1 MGTSWGKSM
10 VVGDVV
16 GARRESVA
24 LPLPVLLVLA
34 AFAAAVVAQGGYY
47 LPGRVLSGL
56 MVGAAVV
63 LARPRPGLLA
73 AFGGAFAVWAV
84 VRGLLEGDVLSAVP
98 AAAAAGVFVG
108 SVLVVAQ
115 ADREQREMLGTV
127 VTGVAA
133 LVGLTGWVAVVFRI
147 PSWTTVAE
155 GLLRAASTL
164 TYPNAAAA
172 VMSAAVVL
180 SLVLRP
186 SLLTAGTGFL
196 LCTGIGATMS
206 RAAVIALAAGL
217 LVLGLCWSWQKMA
230 AAVTPPV
237 LGAVVALAALLP
249 SMRVADEPR
258 PVLAGAGLV
267 AGAAVA
273 LGLRRLGRFAVPVA
287 LLLVAGGGVA
297 AFAFADR
304 LATRVSFSSPDRAGA
319 TGAALELVSR
329 TPLLGVGPGNGSFFF
344 QRGNEGTR
352 VMRYV
357 HNEYLQVLVE
367 LGAVGLVLVLAVV
380 AAVLL
385 GLWRG
390 RGTGLWPGAV
400 AAVVVLLVHSGFDFL
415 WHLPV
420 VLVVAGLCAGL
431 GFPSTRDGVVEGVE
445 G

>member
-1 MGTSWGKSM
+1 MGE
-10 VVGDVV
+10 VV

-24 LPLPVLLVLA
+24 LPVPVLLVLA

-47 LPGRVLSGL
+47 LPGRVMSGL
-56 MVGAAVV
+56 LVGVALV
-63 LARPRPGLLA
+63 LARPRPGLLGVI
-73 AFGGAFAVWAV
+73 GGALALWAV
-84 VRGLLEGDVLSAVP
+84 VRGLLEGDVVSAVP
-98 AAAAAGVFVG
+98 TVAAAGVFAGV
-108 SVLVVAQ
+108 VLVVAQ
-115 ADREQREMLGTV
+115 ADRDQREMLGTV
-127 VTGVAA
+127 VVGVAA
-133 LVGLTGWVAVVFRI
+133 LVGLTGWVAVVLRV

-172 VMSAAVVL
+172 VMVAGLLV

-186 SLLTAGTGFL
+186 SPLVTGAGFL

-206 RAAVIALAAGL
+206 RAAVVALAVGL
-217 LVLGLCWSWQKMA
+217 LVLCVSAGWRKTVA
-230 AAVTPPV
+230 AAAPAV

-249 SMRVADEPR
+249 SMRVADEPG
-258 PVLAGAGLV
+258 PVLAVAGLV
-267 AGAAVA
+267 GGAVVA
-273 LGLRRLGRFAVPVA
+273 LGLPRLGRFVVPIA
-287 LLLVAGGGVA
+287 LLLAAGGVVA
-297 AFAFADR
+297 VASFADG
-304 LATRVSFSSPDRAGA
+304 LATRLSVSSPDRAGA
-319 TGAALELVSR
+319 TGAALDSVAR

-344 QRGNEGTR
+344 DRVNEGTR

-367 LGAVGLVLVLAVV
+367 LGAVGLVLVLGVV

-390 RGTGLWPGAV
+390 RGTPLWAGSC
-400 AAVVVLLVHSGFDFL
+400 AAVVALLVHSGFDFL

-431 GFPSTRDGVVEGVE
+431 GFPSTRDGSVEGVVA
-445 G
+445 